1 MLFFYSRSNVVPEWI
16 EGEEV
21 SWVHYNCLFTHSLNL
36 WYLLSQ
42 SCKQLLSSPYFFFDA
57 FYTHEKPS
65 KTNNPQVIYDFLS
78 DIERPDENNYVVETH
93 SSLRRIY
100 LHFTLLLANPL
111 QRPEQV

>member
-21 SWVHYNCLFTHSLNL
+21 AHHNCLLHTLTI
-36 WYLLSQ
+36 YLLSQ
-42 SCKQLLSSPYFFFDA
+42 SSKQLLSSPYFFFDA

-111 QRPEQV
+111 QRPEQVYFS